1 MSFDV
6 KNIEQENLNF
16 KKLGSLSVIL
26 ILGVV
31 ASLIF
36 VYFWFTLES
45 NSIVQD
51 QYLSQRTKDYQ
62 KHYDKQL
69 KVIDNYE
76 IDIDTAIKKVE
87 IFFLLNFSRASIF
100 MLTYFH
106 FNVSFSPFS
115 ILFVIFLLR

>member
-6 KNIEQENLNF
+6 INIEQENLNF
-16 KKLGSLSVIL
+16 KKLVSLSVIL

-87 IFFLLNFSRASIF
+87 EEYNAR
-100 MLTYFH
+100 
-106 FNVSFSPFS
+106 
-115 ILFVIFLLR
+115 

>member
-16 KKLGSLSVIL
+16 KKLASLSVIL

-62 KHYDKQL
+62 EHYDKQL

-76 IDIDTAIKKVE
+76 IDINTAIKKVE
-87 IFFLLNFSRASIF
+87 EEYNAK
-100 MLTYFH
+100 
-106 FNVSFSPFS
+106 
-115 ILFVIFLLR
+115 

>member
-6 KNIEQENLNF
+6 RNIEQENLNF
-16 KKLGSLSVIL
+16 KKLASLSVLL

-45 NSIVQD
+45 KSIVRD

-62 KHYDKQL
+62 KHHEKQL
-69 KVIDNYE
+69 KVIDSYDL
-76 IDIDTAIKKVE
+76 DIEAAIKKVE
-87 IFFLLNFSRASIF
+87 EN
-100 MLTYFH
+100 Y
-106 FNVSFSPFS
+106 NGK
-115 ILFVIFLLR
+115 